1 MLAFGE
7 MERNFMKKKIKY
19 SNKFEKDQKINVKD
33 LKIINDFLPS
43 PNELFLKDEKV
54 KITLEIDVETYQFFQ
69 NLAVSFNKK
78 YQPLMREILK
88 QYARKYK
95 KLAA

>member
-1 MLAFGE
+1 
-7 MERNFMKKKIKY
+7 MKKKIKY